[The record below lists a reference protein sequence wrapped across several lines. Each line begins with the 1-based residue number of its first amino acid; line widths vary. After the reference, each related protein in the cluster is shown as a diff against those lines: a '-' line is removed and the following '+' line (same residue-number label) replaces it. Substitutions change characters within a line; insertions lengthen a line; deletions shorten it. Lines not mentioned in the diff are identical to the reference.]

1 MFNKHKVGSI
11 LLISQYKLLLL
22 MKKIYLIAFVIVFTA
37 VFNCQAQP
45 ANFVTAANKFK
56 QFYNGDRPD
65 SIFGMFSPEMKAAL
79 PLDKFKSTTG
89 QLKEQL
95 GNLTTIEL
103 VKFNQPLIIYKAT
116 FERAVFFLNI
126 SLNSQNKITGLLLS
140 PYTAE
145 AKSITMDPSLI
156 ESPILLKTLS
166 GSISGTLT
174 LPSAATGKIPVV
186 LIIAGSGPT
195 DRDGNSPK
203 LSLNGNTYKMLANEL
218 GKSGIA
224 TVRYDKRLVGQS
236 VSTTKEK
243 ELRFEDYVD
252 DAVGLINM
260 LSEDKR
266 FSKVIV
272 LGHSEGSL
280 IGILSVRDQP
290 VNAFISVAGAGRSG
304 DVIVTEQ
311 MKSQPKY
318 VADNFKTMLDSL
330 KKGKFTENIDPRIY
344 AIARPDIQPYLMS
357 WFRYSPVKEL
367 KKVKI
372 PVLILQGT
380 TDIQIPATDAD
391 LLKKAKS
398 DAILTI
404 IPGMNHILKEAPAD
418 RDQNAATY
426 SKPDLPLKPEL
437 VTAIVNFVK
446 GLK

>member
-1 MFNKHKVGSI
+1 MYFLNFAKLSLVNIMRKV
-11 LLISQYKLLLL
+11 Y
-22 MKKIYLIAFVIVFTA
+22 FTA
-37 VFNCQAQP
+37 LVLLFTGLLNCQAQP
-45 ANFVTAANKFK
+45 ANYIAAANKFK
-56 QFYNGDRPD
+56 QFYNANKPD
-65 SIFGMFSPEMKAAL
+65 SIFSMFSPEMKAAL
-79 PLDKFKSTTG
+79 PLDKFKPTTE
-89 QLKEQL
+89 QLKTQL
-95 GNLTTIEL
+95 GNLTTTEL
-103 VKFNQPLIIYKAT
+103 VKFNQPLVIYKAT
-116 FERAVFFLNI
+116 FEHAVFLLNI
-126 SLNSQNKITGLLLS
+126 SLNGENNITGLLLS
-140 PYTAE
+140 PYTQEVNTMA
-145 AKSITMDPSLI
+145 MDPSLK

-174 LPSAATGKIPVV
+174 MPASANGKIPVV

-195 DRDGNSPK
+195 DRDGNSPQAG
-203 LSLNGNTYKMLANEL
+203 LNGNTYKMLANEL
-218 GKSGIA
+218 GKNGIA
-224 TVRYDKRLVGQS
+224 SVRYDKRLVGQS
-236 VSTTKEK
+236 VSTTKVK

-252 DAVGLINM
+252 DAVGLINL

-290 VNAFISVAGAGRSG
+290 VNAFISVAGAGRSA

-318 VADNFKTMLDSL
+318 VADNFKLMLDSL
-330 KKGKFTENIDPRIY
+330 KKGKFTDKIDPKIY
-344 AIARPDIQPYLMS
+344 AIAGPDIQPYLMS

-367 KKVKI
+367 KKIKI

-380 TDIQIPATDAD
+380 NDIQVPVTDAD

-398 DAILTI
+398 DAILTV

-418 RDQNAATY
+418 RAQNIATY

-437 VTAIVNFVK
+437 VTAVVNFVK